1 MNLNTVYNAMRKQ
14 AFQLNSGM
22 PSNPAKPLGQMFQ
35 PKVPPAQQPK
45 VPQQQS
51 VQPDPTQMNPL
62 TAMWQAFSQMANNY
76 KQALNA
82 TTTAMKANAPQ
93 QPDASPVPQPVPKMP
108 V

>member
-1 MNLNTVYNAMRKQ
+1 MNLNTVYNAMRKK
-14 AFQLNSGM
+14 AFQLGSGM
-22 PSNPAKPLGQMFQ
+22 PSNPAKPMGQVFQ
-35 PKVPPAQQPK
+35 PKVPPVQQPK
-45 VPQQQS
+45 APQQS
-51 VQPDPTQMNPL
+51 AAQPDPTQMNPL

-93 QPDASPVPQPVPKMP
+93 QPTVAPEPQQVPKLP